1 VRGKK
6 AYRWRA
12 KDSKTRFKL
21 FGLLTRNRS
30 YEQGA
35 KKLYMSIKERCYPQ
49 FIEAKRKGR
58 KIIFVSD
65 KLEHYKKG
73 FNKFFRN
80 VAELRFGVPIKCQKY
95 GYKHNNNP
103 IERDNREVKQR
114 YRPMIGFKKASSANV
129 ILDFFDIYDNYI
141 DKQRIKRKSKK
152 TKKWITGE
160 KRWRTPAERA
170 RIRLDLGDNYQ
181 FLNLIRVSKIK

>member
-1 VRGKK
+1 M
-6 AYRWRA
+6 
-12 KDSKTRFKL
+12 TRK
-21 FGLLTRNRS
+21 RS

-35 KKLYMSIKERCYPQ
+35 KKLYKSIKERCYGQ
-49 FIEAKRKGR
+49 FLVAKKKGK

-65 KLEHYKKG
+65 ELEHYKKG

-80 VAELRFGVPIKCQKY
+80 VAELRFGVPIKCRKY

-114 YRPMIGFKKASSANV
+114 YHSMIEFKKVISANT
-129 ILDFFDIYDNYI
+129 ILDFFDMYDNYI
-141 DKQRIKRKSKK
+141 DKIRLK
-152 TKKWITGE
+152 GE

-170 RIRLDLGDNYQ
+170 NIRLYLGDTRQ
-181 FLNLIRVSKIK
+181 FLNFIRVSKSK

>member
-1 VRGKK
+1 
-6 AYRWRA
+6 
-12 KDSKTRFKL
+12 
-21 FGLLTRNRS
+21 
-30 YEQGA
+30 
-35 KKLYMSIKERCYPQ
+35 MSIKERCYPQ

-114 YRPMIGFKKASSANV
+114 YHSMIGFKNVRSANE
-129 ILDFFDIYDNYI
+129 ILNFIDLYDNYI
-141 DKQRIKRKSKK
+141 EKRKLKKKSKK
-152 TKKWITGE
+152 TKKWITIE
-160 KRWRTPAERA
+160 KRERTPAQRA
-170 RIRLDLGDNYQ
+170 KIKLNLGDTYQ
-181 FLNLIRVSKIK
+181 FLNLIRASKIK

>member
-1 VRGKK
+1 M
-6 AYRWRA
+6 
-12 KDSKTRFKL
+12 
-21 FGLLTRNRS
+21 TRNRS

-35 KKLYMSIKERCYPQ
+35 KKLYKSIKERCYPQ
-49 FIEAKRKGR
+49 FIEAKRKCK

-80 VAELRFGVPIKCQKY
+80 VAELRFGVPIKCKKY
-95 GYKHNNNP
+95 KYKHNNNP

-114 YRPMIGFKKASSANV
+114 YHSMIGFKKVGSANT
-129 ILDFFDIYDNYI
+129 ILDLFDLYDNFI
-141 DKQRIKRKSKK
+141 EKTQIKRKSKK
-152 TKKWITGE
+152 TKKWIIIE

-170 RIRLDLGDNYQ
+170 DIKLNLGDSHQ

>member
-1 VRGKK
+1 M
-6 AYRWRA
+6 
-12 KDSKTRFKL
+12 TRK
-21 FGLLTRNRS
+21 RS

-35 KKLYMSIKERCYPQ
+35 KKLYKSIKSRCYDQ
-49 FIEAKRKGR
+49 FLEAKKKGK

-65 KLEHYKKG
+65 ELEHYKKG

-80 VAELRFGVPIKCQKY
+80 VAELRFGVSIKCRKH

-114 YRPMIGFKKASSANV
+114 YHTMIGFKKARSANI

-152 TKKWITGE
+152 TKKWITLE
-160 KRWRTPAERA
+160 KRFRTPAERA
-170 RIRLDLGDNYQ
+170 NIKLDLGNAHQ
-181 FLNLIRVSKIK
+181 FLNLIRVSKSK

>member
-1 VRGKK
+1 M
-6 AYRWRA
+6 
-12 KDSKTRFKL
+12 TRER
-21 FGLLTRNRS
+21 T

-35 KKLYMSIKERCYPQ
+35 KKLYKSIKDRCYGQ
-49 FIEAKRKGR
+49 FLEAKKKG
-58 KIIFVSD
+58 KKLIFVSD

-73 FNKFFRN
+73 FKKYFGN
-80 VAELRFGVPIKCQKY
+80 VAKLRFGVSIKCKKY

-114 YRPMIGFKKASSANV
+114 YHSMIEFKKLRSANI

-152 TKKWITGE
+152 TKKWINIE
-160 KRWRTPAERA
+160 KRLRTPAERA
-170 RIRLDLGDNYQ
+170 NIKLDLGNTYQ